1 MKDISAV
8 RGIVPLGEFKAKAAS
23 ILRTLDEP
31 LIVTQN
37 GRAAAVLLSPA
48 QFDEM
53 RDRNRYLEA
62 LALGLADAEAGQLVA
77 HEAVKAWLQSW
88 GTDQPKAPPQ

>member
-8 RGIVPLGEFKAKAAS
+8 RSIVPLGEFKAKAAS
-23 ILRTLDEP
+23 ILRALDEP

-37 GRAAAVLLSPA
+37 GRAAAVLLSPE

-53 RDRNRYLEA
+53 RDHNRYLEA
-62 LALGLADAEAGQLVA
+62 LARGLADAESGQMVE
-77 HEAVKAWLQSW
+77 HEAVKAWLRSW
-88 GTDQPKAPPQ
+88 GTDKPKAPPQ